1 MAKVGFRGD
10 VNFRSGGGRGKQ
22 PDDQGERTNQRDEI
36 SLGEFVNTQNRQQPG
51 ENRGDRGSDAGRVC
65 LQSDLVSPTG
75 REIGGDDPDQTDRG
89 DDHPVRHVQPDLRE
103 DQGDNRGESGIER
116 DSMLLIGHVCLDLDF
131 HLP

>member
-10 VNFRSGGGRGKQ
+10 VNFRSGGGRGEQ

-36 SLGEFVNTQNRQQPG
+36 SLGEFVNTQNRKKPG
-51 ENRGDRGSDAGRVC
+51 EDRGDRGGDAGRVC
-65 LQSDLVSPTG
+65 LQPNLVGPAG
-75 REIGGDDPDQTDRG
+75 REIGGDDPDQTDRC
-89 DDHPVRHVQPDLRE
+89 DDHPVRHVQSELGE
-103 DQGDNRGESGIER
+103 DQGDNRGERGVER